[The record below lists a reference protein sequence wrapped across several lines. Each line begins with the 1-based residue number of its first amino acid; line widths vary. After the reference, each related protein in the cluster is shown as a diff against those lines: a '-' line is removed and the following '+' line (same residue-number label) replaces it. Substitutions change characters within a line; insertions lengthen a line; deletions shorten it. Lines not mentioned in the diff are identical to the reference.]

1 MKRKK
6 TKRLALA
13 LLSAFAVAVAGP
25 AIAQDK
31 YPSKPVKIVVPY
43 APGGATD
50 ITSRLFGEQLK
61 NLLGQSFVVENK
73 SGAFGIIGIE
83 EMARSKPDGYTLF
96 VGNVST
102 NAITPVLFQKKF
114 QINFEKDVVPVSRLA
129 IYPSFL
135 ITTTSGFDVKNVAEL
150 IAFAKKN
157 PGKVR
162 YSSAGVGSFPHFDM
176 EIFSRRAGVEML
188 HIPNKTGAAGMV
200 NDLVVGDA
208 QVAVL
213 NSASAAAMIKAGKMR
228 PIAVVAEQRLKD
240 YPDVPTL
247 AEAGYPGVGT
257 LHWQGMLAPAGTP
270 KEVLETLFKAINEAT
285 KAPALQEAFAKQLVS
300 IKPNASLDESKTW
313 LKGELD
319 NWRKITSEVKVE
331 LTE

>member
-1 MKRKK
+1 MKR
-6 TKRLALA
+6 LMVALS
-13 LLSAFAVAVAGP
+13 SAFALMFAGAAV
-25 AIAQDK
+25 AQDK

-61 NLLGQSFVVENK
+61 NILGQQFVVENK
-73 SGAFGIIGIE
+73 PGAFGILGIE
-83 EMARSKPDGYTLF
+83 EMARAKPDGYTLF

-114 QINFEKDVVPVSRLA
+114 NINFERDVMSVTRLA

-135 ITTTSGFDVKNVAEL
+135 ITTTANFDMKDVKQLVEH
-150 IAFAKKN
+150 AKKN

-162 YSSAGVGSFPHFDM
+162 YTSAGVGSFPHFDM
-176 EIFSRRAGVEML
+176 EIFARRAGADMV
-188 HIPNKTGAAGMV
+188 HIPNKTGAAGMI

-208 QVAVL
+208 QIAFL
-213 NSASAAAMIKAGKMR
+213 NAASSAAMIRAGKLR
-228 PIAVVAEQRLKD
+228 PIAVLAEQRLKD

-257 LHWQGMLAPAGTP
+257 LHWQSMFAPAQTP
-270 KEVLETLFKAINEAT
+270 KPVLDTLFKSINEAA
-285 KAPALQEAFAKQLVS
+285 KVPALQEAFAKQLVAV
-300 IKPNASLDESKTW
+300 KPSDSLAEAVTW
-313 LKGELD
+313 HKNELAT
-319 NWRKITSEVKVE
+319 WRKITSEVKID

>member
-1 MKRKK
+1 MKRL
-6 TKRLALA
+6 TLA
-13 LLSAFAVAVAGP
+13 LLSALSLVVFGP
-25 AIAQDK
+25 AGAQDK

-61 NLLGQSFVVENK
+61 NILGQSFVVENK
-73 SGAFGIIGIE
+73 SGAFGILGIE
-83 EMARSKPDGYTLF
+83 DMARSRPDGYTLF

-114 QINFEKDVVPVSRLA
+114 SINFEKDVVSVTRLA

-135 ITTTSGFDVKNVAEL
+135 LVTTSGLDVKNVAEL
-150 IAFAKKN
+150 IAAAKKN
-157 PGKVR
+157 PGKLR
-162 YSSAGVGSFPHFDM
+162 YSSAGVGSFPHYDM
-176 EIFSRRAGVEML
+176 EIFTRRAGVEMI
-188 HIPNKTGAAGMV
+188 HIPNKTGAAGMI

-213 NSASAAAMIKAGKMR
+213 NAASSAAMIKAGKLR
-228 PIAVVAEQRLKD
+228 PLAVIAEQRLKD

-247 AEAGYPGVGT
+247 AGAGYPNVGT
-257 LHWQGMLAPAGTP
+257 LHWQSMFAPANTP
-270 KEVLETLFKAINEAT
+270 KPVLDTLFKAIQEAA
-285 KAPALQEAFAKQLVS
+285 KVPALQEAFAKQLVS
-300 IKPNASLDESKTW
+300 VKPSDSLVEAQSW
-313 LKGELD
+313 LANEL
-319 NWRKITSEVKVE
+319 NTWRKITAEVKIE